1 MTETSYTFPDPY
13 IPATI
18 PDLGINCPKTDT
30 EMTHLKKKNIDESIL
45 QNMRNKDV
53 YESYMHKIYNIIVGQ
68 VDK

>member
-1 MTETSYTFPDPY
+1 
-13 IPATI
+13 
-18 PDLGINCPKTDT
+18 
-30 EMTHLKKKNIDESIL
+30 MTHLKKKNIDESIL